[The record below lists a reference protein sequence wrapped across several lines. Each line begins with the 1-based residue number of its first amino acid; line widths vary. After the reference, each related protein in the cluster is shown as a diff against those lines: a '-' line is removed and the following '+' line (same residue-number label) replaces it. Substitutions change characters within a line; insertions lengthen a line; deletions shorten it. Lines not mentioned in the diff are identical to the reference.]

1 MTQRYDV
8 HQVSPEAYQAMLALG
23 RQARNSGLEP
33 GLIELVKI
41 RISQINGCAFCLAL
55 HLDKARRLELSESQ
69 LHLLAVWREVPVFNE
84 RERAALAFAECLN
97 RLPETGVPDALFEET
112 SRHFPLADVSALAF
126 VVVEIGS
133 WNRLMV
139 ASRTPPLA
147 EHLL

>member
-23 RQARNSGLEP
+23 RQARNSGLEA
-33 GLIELVKI
+33 GLIELVKV

-55 HLDKARRLELSESQ
+55 HLDKARKLKISETR
-69 LHLLAVWREVPVFNE
+69 LHLLAVWREAPVFSE

-97 RLPETGVPDALFEET
+97 RLPETGVADDLFAEA
-112 SRHFPLADVSALAF
+112 SRNFPLADVSALAF

-147 EHLL
+147 ENLL